1 MTKRSPFAVFFL
13 SLLTFGIYIL
23 VWRVKTKGE
32 MCRLGA
38 DIPTAWFLLIP
49 FVSIYWLWKY
59 SGGVEKITNGKYSQA
74 VAFLLLA
81 LLPAIG
87 DAVMQEAY
95 NEVNLVSTVGAI

>member
-38 DIPTAWFLLIP
+38 DIPTAWFLIIP
-49 FVSIYWLWKY
+49 IVNIYWLWMY
-59 SGGVEKITNGKYSQA
+59 SGGVEKITKGKYSQA
-74 VAFLLLA
+74 VSFLLMFLI
-81 LLPAIG
+81 PVIG
-87 DAVMQEAY
+87 DAIMQEAF
-95 NEVNLVSTVGAI
+95 NEVDLVGTVAAM